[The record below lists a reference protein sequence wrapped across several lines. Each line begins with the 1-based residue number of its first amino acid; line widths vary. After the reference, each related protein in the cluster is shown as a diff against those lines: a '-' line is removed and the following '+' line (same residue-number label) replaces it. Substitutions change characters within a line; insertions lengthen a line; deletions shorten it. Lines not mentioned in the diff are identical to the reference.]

1 MTDNYHKVLDS
12 IKKNYKNTEFLLD
25 IYLSDYHDNY
35 IYIRLD
41 YYKKSK
47 SYKLSW
53 LDLKAYNNNFESIVS
68 YEWIPIDNI
77 NFLKEIISKI
87 PESQSNI
94 ELNDKYLVTLNSNL
108 EISNGEKFNLSFNR
122 FIPTNN
128 TIYLDTFITI
138 FNNLPKKLAGLMD
151 ELMAGFVGK
160 INKYEY
166 NDPFAFD
173 LFNDDLATIFDE
185 EIINRGKSYCEEGR
199 VLFLE
204 KVGDSYYSVVG
215 GKSLYVI
222 IIKYNDKDKI
232 MQVYCTCPC
241 EFYCKHIYATIVSI
255 RNKKFRKF
263 YKITSNNDIPL
274 LDKVMNFQYLLTIG
288 IDDANMH
295 YIVIENGELRLLP
308 VLDNEG
314 KSNWVVL
321 EDDKKN
327 TLTNRLNKIIK

>member
-1 MTDNYHKVLDS
+1 MKDNYQKVLDS

-53 LDLKAYNNNFESIVS
+53 LDLKNYNNNFESIVS
-68 YEWIPIDNI
+68 YEWLPIETI

-87 PESQSNI
+87 PESQSNK

-108 EISNGEKFNLSFNR
+108 EISNSEKFELSFNR
-122 FIPTNN
+122 FIPIDSQ
-128 TIYLDTFITI
+128 IYLDIFVTI
-138 FNNLPKKLAGLMD
+138 FNNLPKKLAIFMD
-151 ELMAGFVGK
+151 ELMAGFTDK

-166 NDPFAFD
+166 NDPFIFD
-173 LFNDDLATIFDE
+173 LFDGDLTTIFDK
-185 EIINRGKSYCEEGR
+185 EIVSKGKKYYDEGR

-222 IIKYNDKDKI
+222 IIKYNEKDKLT
-232 MQVYCTCPC
+232 QVYCTCPC
-241 EFYCKHIYATIVSI
+241 EFYCKHIYATILAI
-255 RNKKFRKF
+255 RNKSFHKF
-263 YKITSNNDIPL
+263 YKITNNNDIPL

-288 IDDANMH
+288 IDDANKH
-295 YIVIENGELRLLP
+295 YLVIENGELRLLP

-314 KSNWVVL
+314 KSNWIVL
-321 EDDKKN
+321 EDDKDN